1 MQKMQN
7 ILLFKFNTTIF
18 NNRYRYIV
26 YITNYDDVI
35 PCMVFSIKSMYYYVN
50 LFSYLINSMQ
60 YIYV

>member
-1 MQKMQN
+1 MQKLHN

-18 NNRYRYIV
+18 DNRYRYIV
-26 YITNYDDVI
+26 YITNYDDV
-35 PCMVFSIKSMYYYVN
+35 CYHVVFSIKSMYYYVN